1 MKKLTT
7 PFEKAVGAFLL
18 LTILVLGLFALGLG
32 HKSGLFRPTFPVHC
46 RLDKAYALRA
56 SSPVTYRD
64 LTVGW
69 VRSYVLQPDDR
80 QPGRPLLFHL
90 ELEERYRP
98 VLLSHLRAT
107 IQQSPLGGIV
117 PDRVIIE
124 EPAPEEYFPT
134 GLTLADDAMI
144 PFLPPVSIQDK
155 LAVVAD
161 RVERTT
167 LPMINEIL
175 ASVAAL
181 TRALTDP
188 RKDAEAPI
196 ARALQSAAALL
207 ERLNDP
213 GGEVQEIL
221 ASARALLRGIEEG
234 KGIAG
239 MALSDPDAKRRV
251 SELID
256 HLKEIVTDAEAM
268 MGDVREIV
276 ENARIASARLPTI
289 ARQTEEG
296 LGGANEALESLRSHW
311 LLRGFMGGATEPG
324 AALTTEPRA
333 GGYGTPPPG
342 GGK

>member
-7 PFEKAVGAFLL
+7 PFEKVVGAFLL

-32 HKSGLFRPTFPVHC
+32 HKIGLFRPTFHVRS
-46 RLDKAYALRA
+46 RLDKVYALRPG
-56 SSPVTYRD
+56 SPVTYRD

-69 VRSYVLQPDDR
+69 VRSYELQPDDR
-80 QPGRPLLFHL
+80 QPERPLLFHL
-90 ELEERYRP
+90 ALEERYRM
-98 VLLSHLRAT
+98 VLRSHLRAT

-124 EPAPEEYFPT
+124 DPSPEEYFPT
-134 GLTLADDAMI
+134 GLTLQDDATI
-144 PFLPPVSIQDK
+144 PFQPPVSIQDK
-155 LAVVAD
+155 LALVAD
-161 RVERTT
+161 RVERNT

-175 ASVAAL
+175 ANVAAL

-196 ARALQSAAALL
+196 ARALQNAAALL

-213 GGEVQEIL
+213 AGEVQGIL

-234 KGIAG
+234 KGLAG

-251 SELID
+251 TELID
-256 HLKEIVTDAEAM
+256 HLKAVVARAEGM
-268 MGDVREIV
+268 MDGVGEIV
-276 ENARIASARLPTI
+276 ENARLASTHLPTL
-289 ARQTEEG
+289 ARKAEEG

-311 LLRGFMGGATEPG
+311 LLRGFVGGTIGPDTPV
-324 AALTTEPRA
+324 TTEPRA
-333 GGYGTPPPG
+333 GGYAPPPG
-342 GGK
+342 GGR